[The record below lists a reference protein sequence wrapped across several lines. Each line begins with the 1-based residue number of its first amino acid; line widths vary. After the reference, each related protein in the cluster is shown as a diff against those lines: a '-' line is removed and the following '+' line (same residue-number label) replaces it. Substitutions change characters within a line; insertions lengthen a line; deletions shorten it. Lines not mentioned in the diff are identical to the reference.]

1 MAKVRKKAT
10 DQSNVN
16 KLYRDRIEQGNE
28 NQREWY
34 NGVRDA
40 NGEIGTDQFGNRAKW
55 SKAKAKKEGTWQ
67 GYNAQRAGGK
77 GK

>member
-1 MAKVRKKAT
+1 MAKVRKSAT
-10 DQSNVN
+10 DQSHVN

-34 NGVRDA
+34 AGVRDFS
-40 NGEIGTDQFGNRAKW
+40 GLGSTDQYGNRAKW
-55 SKAKAKKEGTWQ
+55 SKEKSKREGTWL